1 MHKANKEKLG
11 KKEEEYMILKMNK
24 SNNLN
29 SLIEEYQQNLNKI
42 KYIGKFCMSFK
53 KNILF
58 YSIKAK
64 SRRN

>member
-29 SLIEEYQQNLNKI
+29 SLIEEYQQNLNNI
-42 KYIGKFCMSFK
+42 K
-53 KNILF
+53 
-58 YSIKAK
+58 
-64 SRRN
+64 